1 MANKQTRHFEGAFD
15 IVTKRSKKL
24 RHVRAIVENTSHA
37 VLNLSKYA
45 QQIDC
50 IVFSYYTF
58 KCILAIT
65 TTTIFEMCTYANT
78 GTKINP
84 FYLDHNSSKKNREY
98 LRDTREREYY
108 TRERIIE
115 NT

>member
-1 MANKQTRHFEGAFD
+1 MCVTKCYTRKIVRPSTRRSKAAPCSILPALKSSFTGSVSQYGKQTNKRHFDGAFD
-15 IVTKRSKKL
+15 IVTERSKKL

-45 QQIDC
+45 QQIDS

-65 TTTIFEMCTYANT
+65 TTTIF
-78 GTKINP
+78 
-84 FYLDHNSSKKNREY
+84 
-98 LRDTREREYY
+98 
-108 TRERIIE
+108 
-115 NT
+115 